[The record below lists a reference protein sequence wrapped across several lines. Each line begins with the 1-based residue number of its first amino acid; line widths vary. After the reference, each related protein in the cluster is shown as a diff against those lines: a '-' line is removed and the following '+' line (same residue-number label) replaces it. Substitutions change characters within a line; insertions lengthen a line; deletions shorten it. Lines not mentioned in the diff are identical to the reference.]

1 MSTVGAT
8 TFGFAH
14 QGATPH
20 ATPRPLPVLPPSRPN
35 AGLAGKF
42 FQGGVNVYSSY
53 SSEPAPMGIADYGIG
68 PNGPF
73 IRTTTQFMGEVTI
86 YQLKAYSSFATPCVS
101 FQLNVVLNYQYG
113 GNTYALWIQDVAI
126 YDSYN
131 YTVWFLDNV
140 WNFTSVNANVTG
152 VVGNGEIQTFD
163 GTEVYVYQPGLL
175 PGNYVPLSLPASI
188 YLLVNVSV
196 NSLGQPVIYF
206 WYNDGYGWINYD
218 TVTVTNVQLA
228 SNVYFMVNGYQY
240 TGDGHFYDAEL
251 VMGGPGGGSTAYLNS
266 SQVFF
271 SLSYWNGHNF
281 QGIENAYNFG
291 SDTDETVSNAVDTTY
306 YYPFSGELVAGVT
319 AGSGTLGSLWTSDQV
334 STLTVE
340 TGVQSGYVVVYND
353 TYQYSPN
360 YEGQGIPFTG
370 GSATLTLYPMNY
382 AVLVYSAQGQLIG
395 EANVALY
402 GGEVTSTP
410 VTQFSL
416 SVPGVVTE
424 TTFTFSIPVTVY
436 AYGTVTLSVVA
447 PSGVT
452 YTLPS
457 QVTVDGEATEYL
469 DVTVPGPGTYDLTV
483 VATLFPGFY
492 VEKTVEVL
500 ATQPTVQVA
509 FAYEV
514 IGQPLPTS
522 PTVTLQFPNGTTA
535 SFPMPISLVVPVGTT
550 YSVQQIVGTSQGIR
564 WASPTAVEGVVNES
578 GSINVV
584 YYEQYLVTFEFE
596 VQGGQGYGNPSV
608 VYTYFGTEVGTT
620 APATVWVDCNSTY
633 AYSQTLPGSNS
644 QARWVAYNYEGV
656 VSSPGT
662 ISVFYNY
669 EFNVTVL
676 SLIPVY
682 ALVNGTN
689 TTLKTGWYI
698 IGTTINVENL
708 TYYVSPLERYVI
720 ASVYPSEKV
729 TVASPLILEVYAVRQ
744 YYVTVNSPIP
754 VYALVNGTNI
764 TLVTG
769 WYNAGDVAKVE
780 NVTYYPY
787 AGARDV
793 IVSISPQSFT
803 VTSPEEVT
811 VSVVPQYYVNLTTE
825 VPVHALVN
833 GTNTTFK
840 AGWYNKG
847 TTIVVEN
854 LTYYPSQGSRYVIV
868 SVMPSERL
876 TLEGPVNLVVSSIK
890 QYYVTVNS
898 PIPVYAL
905 VNGTNTTLKT
915 GWYNAGT
922 EIQVENLTY
931 YVNPQERY
939 VPTSI
944 SPSTLKVNSPSSV
957 DVTAVKQFLVTV
969 NGVSSWYNQGSTV
982 TLNAN
987 VPIYEVGKFVGTD
1000 NVSPGATLVVNGPI
1014 HEQLVESPNYAFIGS
1029 VGVVVAAVAGA
1040 LVALSRKK
1048 PGK

>member
-1 MSTVGAT
+1 M
-8 TFGFAH
+8 
-14 QGATPH
+14 
-20 ATPRPLPVLPPSRPN
+20 PVLPPSRPN
-35 AGLAGKF
+35 ASLAGKF
-42 FQGGVNVYSSY
+42 FQGGVNVHSYY

-86 YQLKAYSSFATPCVS
+86 YQLKANSSFATPCVS

-113 GNTYALWIQDVAI
+113 GNTYALWIQDVAF
-126 YDSYN
+126 YDTYN

-140 WNFTSVNANVTG
+140 WNLTSVNANVTG
-152 VVGNGEIQTFD
+152 VVGNGGIYTFR
-163 GTEVYVYQPGLL
+163 GTEFYAYQPGLL

-218 TVTVTNVQLA
+218 TVTVTNIQFA

-240 TGDGHFYDAEL
+240 TGAGYFYDAEL
-251 VMGGPGGGSTAYLNS
+251 VMGGPGGGSTAYLYS

-291 SDTDETVSNAVDTTY
+291 SDTGETVSNAVDTTY

-340 TGVQSGYVVVYND
+340 TGMQSGYVVVYND

-370 GSATLTLYPMNY
+370 GLANLTVYPMNY

-416 SVPGVVTE
+416 SVPGAVTE
-424 TTFTFSIPVTVY
+424 TTLTFSIPVTVY
-436 AYGTVTLSVVA
+436 AYGTVTLSVIA

-452 YTLPS
+452 YTLPG

-469 DVTVPGPGTYDLTV
+469 DVTVPRPGTYDLTV

-492 VEKTVEVL
+492 VENSVEVL
-500 ATQPTVQVA
+500 VTQPTVQVA
-509 FAYEV
+509 FVYEV

-522 PTVTLQFPNGTTA
+522 PTVTLQFPNGTTE
-535 SFPMPISLVVPVGTT
+535 SFPMPISLAVPVGTT

-564 WASPTAVEGVVNES
+564 WATPTAVEGFVNES
-578 GSINVV
+578 GSIDVV

-608 VYTYFGTEVGTT
+608 VYTYFGTEVGTS

-633 AYSQTLPGSNS
+633 TYSQILPGSNS

-708 TYYVSPLERYVI
+708 TYYVNSQERYVI

-729 TVASPLILEVYAVRQ
+729 TVASPLILEVYAIRQ

-754 VYALVNGTNI
+754 VYALVNGTNV

-769 WYNAGDVAKVE
+769 WYNAGDVVKVE

-811 VSVVPQYYVNLTTE
+811 VSVMPQYYVNLITE
-825 VPVHALVN
+825 VPIHALVN

-876 TLEGPVNLVVSSIK
+876 TLEGPVNLVVISIK
-890 QYYVTVNS
+890 QYYVTVTVNS

-905 VNGTNTTLKT
+905 VNGTNTTLTT

-1040 LVALSRKK
+1040 AVALSRKK